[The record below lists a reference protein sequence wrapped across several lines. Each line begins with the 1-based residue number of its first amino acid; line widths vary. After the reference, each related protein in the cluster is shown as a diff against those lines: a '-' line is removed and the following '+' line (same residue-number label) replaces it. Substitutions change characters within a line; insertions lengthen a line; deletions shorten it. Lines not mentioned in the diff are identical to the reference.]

1 MIRGDSWRASRLAMR
16 SLRRHTRRSGRHRAG
31 LLTAAVALSL
41 TACSGDDDNETDD
54 TQGSGEQ
61 GTLTVFAASS
71 LTNAFTIL
79 EEAFE
84 SEREG
89 VDVVVSFDSSTTLA
103 EQIKQGAPADV
114 IATADQASM
123 QTVVDA
129 DQLSA
134 EPVPFA
140 SNTLAVVAPPDN
152 PAEIQS
158 LGDLETADFV
168 QCDSS
173 APCGAASKQLLE
185 AAHITAQAKSLE
197 PNVAA
202 VLSKVTLGEADA
214 GLVYVTDARAAGDE
228 VATINVPTAINVVNP
243 YYIATVEA
251 SPEPALAEEWLALVR
266 SQAGQRV
273 LQEAGFGAP

>member
-1 MIRGDSWRASRLAMR
+1 MIRGDSWRASSLAAR
-16 SLRRHTRRSGRHRAG
+16 SLRRHTRCSGRHRAG

-41 TACSGDDDNETDD
+41 TACSGADDNQTDD
-54 TQGSGEQ
+54 SQGSGEQ

-71 LTNAFTIL
+71 LTQTFTTL
-79 EEAFE
+79 EKAFE
-84 SEREG
+84 DEREG
-89 VDVVVSFDSSTTLA
+89 VDVVVSFDSSTSLA

-152 PAEIQS
+152 PADIQS

-168 QCDSS
+168 QCDPS

-228 VATINVPTAINVVNP
+228 VATINIPTAINVVNP
-243 YYIATVEA
+243 YYIATVEG
-251 SPEPALAEEWLALVR
+251 SPEPALADEWLALVS
-266 SQAGQRV
+266 SQAGQGV